1 MRREKE
7 EERGLLLLVPL
18 IAAETQLG
26 RTRIPLT
33 TDQPSNH
40 TRLFAL
46 VFPLQLQEKKNPR
59 NSIGPANFTLYLPRS
74 LGYPI
79 PKLFTTGMACYPRW
93 LALADEKESVHDA
106 TLWACPR

>member
-46 VFPLQLQEKKNPR
+46 VFPLQLQ
-59 NSIGPANFTLYLPRS
+59 YLPRS